1 MCDAYSSKT
10 EDEYC
15 RKEYTLSFL
24 PKKMNH
30 GELEQKDILGTTGFW
45 PKAISD
51 RSHNKWNTSMS
62 YR

>member
-30 GELEQKDILGTTGFW
+30 GELEQKDILGTTGF
-45 PKAISD
+45 
-51 RSHNKWNTSMS
+51 
-62 YR
+62 

>member
-1 MCDAYSSKT
+1 MCDACSSKT

-30 GELEQKDILGTTGFW
+30 GELEQKDILGTTGF
-45 PKAISD
+45 
-51 RSHNKWNTSMS
+51 
-62 YR
+62 